1 MNEEKNNIPAE
12 EAAEEVNL
20 SELLQ
25 LRRDKLEE
33 LRREGHDPFVLTS
46 FDQDNHAARIVA
58 DFEQLEGKDVAIA
71 GRIMTWRDMGKASFI
86 DLQDG
91 TGRIQVYIRIN
102 DVGEE
107 AYAAFRKWDVGDVI
121 GVKGFVFRTRRGE
134 ISVHA
139 KEIVLLAK
147 SLRPLPDKYPRA
159 KGYGYPVPSAVSSI

>member
-71 GRIMTWRDMGKASFI
+71 GRIMTWRDMARPASLICRTAPAGF
-86 DLQDG
+86 
-91 TGRIQVYIRIN
+91 RYIS
-102 DVGEE
+102 
-107 AYAAFRKWDVGDVI
+107 ASTMW
-121 GVKGFVFRTRRGE
+121 VKR
-134 ISVHA
+134 HMQ
-139 KEIVLLAK
+139 
-147 SLRPLPDKYPRA
+147 
-159 KGYGYPVPSAVSSI
+159 PSANGMWVTLSA